1 MTVKEFDNLLSAA
14 KRGKKIIRKVKQI
27 YYGEDALKE
36 TVLYKNYVDFLN
48 LDMDEIVNTNSSI
61 NRDSSRVT
69 VFEIEEDT
77 PSNNECPTWCDY
89 NVDGKCEYCGT
100 DARECPRS

>member
-14 KRGKKIIRKVKQI
+14 KRGKKIIRKVKRI
-27 YYGEDALKE
+27 YYGEDSLKE
-36 TVLYKNYVDFLN
+36 TVVYTNYVDFLD
-48 LDMDEIVNTNSSI
+48 LQMDEIVNTNPSL
-61 NRDSSRVT
+61 VT

-77 PSNNECPTWCDY
+77 PSNNECPTWCEY

-100 DARECPRS
+100 DARECPKS

>member
-77 PSNNECPTWCDY
+77 PSNNECPTWCEY

>member
-14 KRGKKIIRKVKQI
+14 KRGKKIIRKVKRI
-27 YYGEDALKE
+27 YYDEDSLKE
-36 TVLYKNYVDFLN
+36 HVVYENYVDFLN
-48 LDMDEIVNTNSSI
+48 LQMDEIVNTIPSL
-61 NRDSSRVT
+61 VT

-77 PSNNECPTWCDY
+77 PNNNECPTWCEY

-100 DARECPRS
+100 DKNECPKS

>member
-14 KRGKKIIRKVKQI
+14 KRGKKIIRKVKRI
-27 YYGEDALKE
+27 YYGEKSLIEAVVDE
-36 TVLYKNYVDFLN
+36 NYVDFLN
-48 LDMDEIVNTNSSI
+48 LDMDEIVNTNSSV

-69 VFEIEEDT
+69 VFEIEEDA
-77 PSNNECPTWCDY
+77 PSNNECPTWCEY

-100 DARECPRS
+100 DKNECPKS

>member
-14 KRGKKIIRKVKQI
+14 KRGKKIIRTVKRI
-27 YYGEDALKE
+27 YYDEDSLKE
-36 TVLYKNYVDFLN
+36 SVVYENYVDFLD
-48 LDMDEIVNTNSSI
+48 LQMDEIVNTNPSL
-61 NRDSSRVT
+61 VT

-77 PSNNECPTWCDY
+77 PSNDECPTWCEY

-100 DARECPRS
+100 DARECPKS

>member
-14 KRGKKIIRKVKQI
+14 KRGKKIIRKVKRI
-27 YYGEDALKE
+27 YYGEDSLKE
-36 TVLYKNYVDFLN
+36 TVVYENYVDFLN
-48 LDMDEIVNTNSSI
+48 LGMDEIVNTNPSL
-61 NRDSSRVT
+61 VT

-77 PSNNECPTWCDY
+77 PNNNECPTWCEY

-100 DARECPRS
+100 DKNECPKS

>member
-14 KRGKKIIRKVKQI
+14 KRGKKIIRKVKRI
-27 YYGEDALKE
+27 YYNEDSLKE
-36 TVLYKNYVDFLN
+36 HVVYENYVDFLD
-48 LDMDEIVNTNSSI
+48 LQMDEIVNTNPSL
-61 NRDSSRVT
+61 VT

-77 PSNNECPTWCDY
+77 PSNNECPTWCEY

-100 DARECPRS
+100 DKNECPKS

>member
-14 KRGKKIIRKVKQI
+14 KRGKKIIRKVKRI
-27 YYGEDALKE
+27 YYGEDSLKE
-36 TVLYKNYVDFLN
+36 TVVYENYVDFLD
-48 LDMDEIVNTNSSI
+48 LQMDEIVNTIPSL
-61 NRDSSRVT
+61 VT

-77 PSNNECPTWCDY
+77 PSNNECPTWCEY

-100 DARECPRS
+100 DKNECPKS

>member
-14 KRGKKIIRKVKQI
+14 KRGKKIIRKVKRI
-27 YYGEDALKE
+27 YYGEDSLKE
-36 TVLYKNYVDFLN
+36 SVVYENYVDFLD
-48 LDMDEIVNTNSSI
+48 LQMDEIVNTNPSL
-61 NRDSSRVT
+61 VT
-69 VFEIEEDT
+69 VFEIEEDA

-100 DARECPRS
+100 DKNECPKS

>member
-27 YYGEDALKE
+27 YYGEDSLKE
-36 TVLYKNYVDFLN
+36 TVVYENYVDFLDLQMN
-48 LDMDEIVNTNSSI
+48 EIVNTNPSL
-61 NRDSSRVT
+61 VT

-77 PSNNECPTWCDY
+77 PSNNECPTWCEY

-100 DARECPRS
+100 DPKECPKS

>member
-14 KRGKKIIRKVKQI
+14 KRGKKIIRKVKRI
-27 YYGEDALKE
+27 YYDEDSLKE
-36 TVLYKNYVDFLN
+36 HVVYENYVDFLN
-48 LDMDEIVNTNSSI
+48 LQMDEIVNTIPSL
-61 NRDSSRVT
+61 VT

-77 PSNNECPTWCDY
+77 PNNSECPTWCEY

-100 DARECPRS
+100 DKNECPKS

>member
-14 KRGKKIIRKVKQI
+14 KCGKKIIRKVKRI
-27 YYGEDALKE
+27 YYGENSLRE
-36 TVLYKNYVDFLN
+36 TVVYENYVDFLD
-48 LDMDEIVNTNSSI
+48 LQMDEIVNTNPSL
-61 NRDSSRVT
+61 VT
-69 VFEIEEDT
+69 VFEIEEDA

-100 DARECPRS
+100 DPKECPRS

>member
-14 KRGKKIIRKVKQI
+14 KRGKKIIRKVKRI
-27 YYGEDALKE
+27 YYGEDSLKE
-36 TVLYKNYVDFLN
+36 TVVYENYVDFLD
-48 LDMDEIVNTNSSI
+48 LQMDEIVNTNPSL
-61 NRDSSRVT
+61 VT

-100 DARECPRS
+100 DPKECPKS